1 MNHLLTFDF
10 EDWNQIAYRRAT
22 GAMPPP
28 TGNLLRQTDGLLS
41 LLERHNT
48 QATFFVLGLTAEQ
61 HPDLV
66 RRVAAAGHEIAS
78 HGYAHLL
85 VHRLSRQQ
93 FAEDTRRGKDVIQ
106 QICGCEVRGYRA
118 AEFSIR
124 ADSLWALEVL
134 AELGFDYDS
143 SIVPGRQ
150 RRYGIPEFAPAPA
163 RYSLNNGL
171 EIVEIPLSLTHFW
184 NFHWPA
190 GGGCFRLMPSEKIMD
205 FVAQLDGRGPAVT
218 YFHPYEFDSERLHI
232 FATTRPGALGAWW
245 RAARFQFHQNLG
257 RRSMPQKLEALLARF
272 RFTTC
277 ANFLKESHLGE
288 RRSLLSVA
296 S

>member
-1 MNHLLTFDF
+1 MNHLLTIDF
-10 EDWNQIAYRRAT
+10 EDWNQIAYRRAN
-22 GAMPPP
+22 GVLPPP
-28 TGNLLRQTDGLLS
+28 TDNLVRQTDCLLS

-61 HPDLV
+61 HPALV

-85 VHRLSRQQ
+85 VHQLSRQR
-93 FAEDTRRGKDVIQ
+93 FLEDTRRGKDVVE
-106 QICGCEVRGYRA
+106 QISGCAVRGYRA

-124 ADSLWALEVL
+124 ANSLWALDVL

-150 RRYGIPEFAPAPA
+150 RRYGIPEFEAAPS
-163 RYSLNNGL
+163 RYTLQNEL
-171 EIVEIPLSLTHFW
+171 EIVEIPLSLAHFW

-190 GGGCFRLMPSEKIMD
+190 GGGCFRLMPARMIDRSFE
-205 FVAQLDGRGPAVT
+205 QLDGRGPTVT
-218 YFHPYEFDSERLHI
+218 YFHPYEFDSERLDI
-232 FATTRPGALGAWW
+232 FATARPRALGAWW

-288 RRSLLSVA
+288 RRSLLSFA